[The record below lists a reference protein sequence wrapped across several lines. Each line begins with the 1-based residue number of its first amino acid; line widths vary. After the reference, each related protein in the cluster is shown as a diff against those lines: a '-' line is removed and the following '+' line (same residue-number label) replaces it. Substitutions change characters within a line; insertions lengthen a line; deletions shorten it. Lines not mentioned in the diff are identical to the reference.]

1 MFASP
6 STGFS
11 YGWGLE
17 HMPCERGWGT
27 GAGDEVV
34 LGDLTAVCSRCGDVN
49 EKIEP
54 GSKGQL
60 LWTEE
65 IFWTNIKND
74 VINIYFNIS
83 VRIIESIENLP

>member
-11 YGWGLE
+11 DGWGLE
-17 HMPCERGWGT
+17 HMPCERGWGI